1 MNFFYS
7 IALQRFPVSCLLAA
21 RPLAPIC
28 FGPRAPARTLTRA
41 HQQTPKNKH
50 MMQFICAKAR
60 SVSTHD
66 ALEPRRNAIVQP
78 LPVPPAAAPRRT
90 RLQHLLSRQ
99 QQQFHASAACSFWR
113 QTAHGTHIH
122 KLRLCQRAVAVLVE
136 DSPHNIQQIGPQL
149 QGGIGE
155 EKCER
160 RLRGESLRMAVGG
173 IGVCFSWRERLV

>member
-1 MNFFYS
+1 MMPLSHVATQSFS
-7 IALQRFPVSCLLAA
+7 PCRFLLL
-21 RPLAPIC
+21 P
-28 FGPRAPARTLTRA
+28 PR
-41 HQQTPKNKH
+41 
-50 MMQFICAKAR
+50 
-60 SVSTHD
+60 D
-66 ALEPRRNAIVQP
+66 A
-78 LPVPPAAAPRRT
+78 
-90 RLQHLLSRQ
+90 QHLLSRQ
-99 QQQFHASAACSFWR
+99 HQHFHASAACSFWR